1 MEEVKPVKKITSGT
15 KEWADYNVNCFKGCH
30 NNCRY
35 CYAKVMAK
43 RFGRC
48 TENTWKKM
56 QVRKDILN
64 KTFRKYNGRVMFP
77 SSHDIID
84 EPRVKQ
90 VCFDVIQKLLEA
102 DNEVLITTK
111 PSYNVTKEIINRF
124 EPFRGQIQ
132 FRFTITSKN
141 DRLLSF
147 WEPNAP
153 LFKERLNSL
162 KYAFENDFKTSVSI
176 EPFLDYKPQEL
187 VEKISPFITE
197 SVWVGPMNYIA
208 RSNIKKRDAS
218 QYEETRKNYEVT
230 NLTRIYE
237 DLKNKPL
244 IRFKDSMAI
253 RLHLPTVH
261 NPCEI

>member
-1 MEEVKPVKKITSGT
+1 MEEARPVKKITSGT

-48 TENTWKKM
+48 TENTWKTM
-56 QVRKDILN
+56 HVRKDVLN

-84 EPRVKQ
+84 EPKVKQ
-90 VCFDVIQKLLEA
+90 VCLDVIQKLLEA
-102 DNEVLITTK
+102 DNEVLVTTK
-111 PSYNVTKEIINRF
+111 PSYNVTKEIIDRF
-124 EPFRGQIQ
+124 EPFREQIQ

-153 LFKERLNSL
+153 LFKERFNSL
-162 KYAFENDFKTSVSI
+162 RYAFENEFKTSVSI
-176 EPFLDYKPQEL
+176 EPFLDYSPQEL
-187 VEKISPFITE
+187 FEKISPFVTE
-197 SVWVGPMNYIA
+197 SVWVGPMNYMA
-208 RSNIKKRDAS
+208 RNRIKKRDLA
-218 QYEETRKNYEVT
+218 QYEETRKNYEVV
-230 NLTRIYE
+230 NLARIYK

-253 RLHLPTVH
+253 RLHLSAVSNTCSV
-261 NPCEI
+261 

>member
-1 MEEVKPVKKITSGT
+1 MEETKPVKKITSGT
-15 KEWADYNVNCFKGCH
+15 KEWADYNVNCFKGCY

-35 CYAKVMAK
+35 CYAKMMAK

-64 KTFRKYNGRVMFP
+64 KNFRKYNGRVMFP

-84 EPRVKQ
+84 EPKVKQ

-111 PSYNVTKEIINRF
+111 PSYNVTKGIISRF
-124 EPFRGQIQ
+124 EPFRDQIQ
-132 FRFTITSKN
+132 FRFTITSKD

-153 LFKERLNSL
+153 LFKERLKSL

-176 EPFLDYKPQEL
+176 EPFLDYEPQDL

-197 SVWVGPMNYIA
+197 SIWVGPMNYIA
-208 RSNIKKRDAS
+208 RNNIKKRDIP
-218 QYEETRKNYEVT
+218 QYEETRKNYEVP
-230 NLTRIYE
+230 NLAKIYD
-237 DLKNKPL
+237 DLRNIPS
-244 IRFKDSMAI
+244 IRFKDSMAL
-253 RLHLPTVH
+253 RLRARE
-261 NPCEI
+261 NGS

>member
-1 MEEVKPVKKITSGT
+1 MEEVKQAKITSGT

-84 EPRVKQ
+84 EPRVKE

-111 PSYNVTKEIINRF
+111 PSYNITREIVDRF
-124 EPFRGQIQ
+124 EPFRDQIQ

-141 DRLLSF
+141 DKLLSF

-153 LFKERLNSL
+153 PFKERLKSL
-162 KYAFENDFKTSVSI
+162 KYAFENNFKTSVSI
-176 EPFLDYKPQEL
+176 EPFLDYAPQNL
-187 VEKISPFITE
+187 VEVLSPFITE
-197 SVWVGPMNYIA
+197 SVWIGPMNYIA
-208 RSNIKKRDAS
+208 RNNIKKIDAS

-230 NLTRIYE
+230 NLARIYE
-237 DLKNKPL
+237 DLKNKPS

-253 RLHLPTVH
+253 RLQLPSIH
-261 NPCEI
+261 NTC